1 MSNGDAFV
9 LTHNAKYVIEKNFKG
24 VDIFSLY
31 LEAKVLGKKS
41 KVKRQIR
48 EFARARDIALMIDGF
63 KGRYFKATSCGVVFV
78 MAVPEICIT
87 IFRLKDR
94 QHIGKRFANSKDQ
107 AQLPLGNISGL
118 SR

>member
-1 MSNGDAFV
+1 MSNGDQFV
-9 LTHNAKYVIEKNFKG
+9 LTHNAKYVVEKNFKDI
-24 VDIFSLY
+24 DIFSLY

-48 EFARARDIALMIDGF
+48 EFARVRDVALMLNAF

-78 MAVPEICIT
+78 MAVPEICVT

-94 QHIGKRFANSKDQ
+94 QDICNKIANSKT
-107 AQLPLGNISGL
+107 
-118 SR
+118 